1 LFCGNE
7 KLHWRGQAFAK
18 RGFARGPSATGLCP
32 VAGLE
37 FFRLGSLLR
46 QLAVK
51 ELTEGEVCDI
61 LDCLRLRFAAVKY
74 KWRRSVKDREYG
86 DSSLEVDQKL
96 IAEGLEQLAGEIK
109 VLETWLRELDAT
121 AESEADGQNEAS
133 KQNEENLAV
142 RKSYTDMLRSR
153 REMLDSLQKQAR

>member
-1 LFCGNE
+1 VE
-7 KLHWRGQAFAK
+7 
-18 RGFARGPSATGLCP
+18 
-32 VAGLE
+32 
-37 FFRLGSLLR
+37 
-46 QLAVK
+46 
-51 ELTEGEVCDI
+51 
-61 LDCLRLRFAAVKY
+61 
-74 KWRRSVKDREYG
+74 DREYG

-109 VLETWLRELDAT
+109 VLATWLRELDAT

>member
-1 LFCGNE
+1 LV
-7 KLHWRGQAFAK
+7 
-18 RGFARGPSATGLCP
+18 GPDRAALGASLLGLCC
-32 VAGLE
+32 ANW
-37 FFRLGSLLR
+37 RSK
-46 QLAVK
+46 K
-51 ELTEGEVCDI
+51 ELTGGEVCDI
-61 LDCLRLRFAAVKY
+61 LDCPRLRFAAVEGE
-74 KWRRSVKDREYG
+74 WRRSVEDREYG

-109 VLETWLRELDAT
+109 VLATWLRELDAT